1 MIDLTGGDG
10 PNLGANDGAHPYC
23 MDASAYRDFRPC
35 LQLASLLFIGSA
47 ALKSGPWDESAGWLG
62 VPAEGLVRPWLND
75 LSSAVFPDGGYVVIR
90 NGTGARVLL
99 RAPTARFRPAHA

>member
-47 ALKSGPWDESAGWLG
+47 ALKSGPWVESAGWLG

-75 LSSAVFPDGGYVVIR
+75 LSIAVFPDGVYVVLL
-90 NGTGARVLL
+90 NGSVARVLR
-99 RAPTARFRPAHA
+99 RAHTGPFPPA